1 MNLSRKRKYR
11 NRNIMKRGIQM
22 KGRKC
27 NGNSKEVT
35 MSAPL
40 VHTEKRKAKG
50 RMTQE
55 ITGNAGRVGKGNRSK
70 FYCPQQQKSKTDSKE
85 CKKKKKKSLQ
95 IVVQQF
101 ACKLDAKRDI

>member
-85 CKKKKKKSLQ
+85 CKKKKKKITPDSCSA
-95 IVVQQF
+95 I
-101 ACKLDAKRDI
+101 CM